1 MRCSACGQAV
11 SPQLAQEI
19 QERKE
24 QEALERRRADR
35 WFVAIAGVCALAAVV
50 VTFLMVGSM
59 R

>member
-1 MRCSACGQAV
+1 MRCSACGQVVTPEQA
-11 SPQLAQEI
+11 ERI
-19 QERKE
+19 RERKE

-50 VTFLMVGSM
+50 VTFVMVGSM